1 MDIQKDTKPF
11 FAMWV
16 AVHESYGRTLSPMA
30 VKLAFRALSS
40 WPINDIAR
48 AVEAHLSDPDA
59 GRFVPK
65 PADIVRHLLDD
76 GSQDLAER
84 AWSRVTRGIAQVGPW
99 QSIRCDDPLILPVI
113 RDMGGW
119 IKLCAMESERD
130 LSFAGKEFMRRYAAY
145 VGRGR
150 AGEPVDKLAGIA
162 ERDLIASGY
171 PENVPDP
178 IPLPGQADP
187 PLH

>member
-76 GSQDLAER
+76 GTQDLAER

-99 QSIRCDDPLILPVI
+99 QSIRCDDPLILSVI

-119 IKLCAMESERD
+119 IKLCAMESEQD
-130 LSFAGKEFMRRYAAY
+130 LCFAGKEFTRRYAAY